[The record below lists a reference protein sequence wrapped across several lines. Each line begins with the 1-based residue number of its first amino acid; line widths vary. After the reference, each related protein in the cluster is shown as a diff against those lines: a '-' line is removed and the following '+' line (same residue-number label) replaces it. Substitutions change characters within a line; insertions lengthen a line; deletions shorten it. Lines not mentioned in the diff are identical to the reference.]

1 MSKSLL
7 CNNRICFICG
17 TTFNLHKHHIFGG
30 ANRKKSEKD
39 GCWCYLCASD
49 HNMSDRG
56 VHFNRQADLNLKRVC
71 QTAWMMTYN
80 KTIDDFIREYG
91 RSYL

>member
-7 CNNRICFICG
+7 DNNKVCFICG
-17 TTFNLHKHHIFGG
+17 TTFNLHKHHIYGG
-30 ANRKKSEKD
+30 ANRSKSERD
-39 GCWCYLCASD
+39 GCWCYLCAPD

-56 VHFNRQADLNLKRVC
+56 VHFDKEKNLKLRRTC
-71 QTAWMMTYN
+71 QQLWMTKYG
-80 KTIDDFIREYG
+80 KAEEDFIKEYG

>member
-7 CNNRICFICG
+7 DNNKICFICG
-17 TTFNLHKHHIFGG
+17 TIYGLHKHHIFGG

-39 GCWCYLCASD
+39 GCWCYLCGHH
-49 HNMSDRG
+49 HNLSNEG
-56 VHFNRQADLNLKRVC
+56 VHFNRVSDLKLKQIC
-71 QTAWMMTYN
+71 ENAWIITYH
-80 KTIDDFIREYG
+80 KTEEDFIKEYG

>member
-7 CNNRICFICG
+7 GNNKICFICG

-30 ANRKKSEKD
+30 ANRGKSEKD

-56 VHFNRQADLNLKRVC
+56 VHFNRTADLKLKQIC
-71 QTAWMMTYN
+71 ENAWIITYN
-80 KTIDDFIREYG
+80 KTEDDFIKEYG

>member
-7 CNNRICFICG
+7 DNNKVCFICG
-17 TTFNLHKHHIFGG
+17 TTFNLHKHHIYGG
-30 ANRKKSEKD
+30 ANRSKSERD
-39 GCWCYLCASD
+39 GCWCYLCAPH

-56 VHFNRQADLNLKRVC
+56 VHFDREKNLWLKNTC
-71 QTAWMMTYN
+71 QKLWMTKYK
-80 KTIDDFIREYG
+80 KTEEDFIKEYG